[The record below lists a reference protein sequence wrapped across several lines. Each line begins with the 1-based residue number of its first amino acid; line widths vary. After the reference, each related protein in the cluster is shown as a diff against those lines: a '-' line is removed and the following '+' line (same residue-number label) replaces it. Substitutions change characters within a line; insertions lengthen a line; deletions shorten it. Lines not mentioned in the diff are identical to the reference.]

1 VRQILIFC
9 LFCSQVFGFNDYSNI
24 GHEVIHAK
32 VVDVLRVSGDTEEF
46 RYILVSDKGNLEIK
60 SKNKLSTT
68 KIASFLKLRQGEE
81 RKIILHFR
89 YYGEPNVGYRYGLR
103 VCNVFAD

>member
-1 VRQILIFC
+1 MRQILIFC

-32 VVDVLRVSGDTEEF
+32 VVDVFRVSGGKEEF
-46 RYILVSDKGNLEIK
+46 QYILVSDKGNFEIK
-60 SKNKLSTT
+60 SENKLATT

-89 YYGEPNVGYRYGLR
+89 YYGSPSVGYRYGLR
-103 VCNVFAD
+103 VCNAFAD